1 MSAHGAGSAGESGRT
16 PGARA
21 IGEALRQAG
30 LGAWAGCAERLWA
43 FHGLLKAGD
52 AELNLTRL
60 RSFGAMVEGHYID
73 SLLPLLHCEL
83 QGTVMD
89 LGSGGGFPGVPLAIA
104 RPDVRWVLVEGR
116 RKRTDF
122 LEQVAMSLRLSNVQV
137 VPRKLNPRDCVP
149 VDAMVARAVA
159 PALDLLQRAERSVR
173 AGGVAVLW
181 KGPDCAAEVAEVAG
195 SGVGFELERSVAYRL
210 PVSGAERRLLVYRR
224 TSAAAVES
232 AESPA
237 GAVFIES
244 MDNARWKHW
253 RELLTGRGQ
262 RKAGESL
269 AAGGRLC
276 AELLEEDPGVVLGVL
291 LRARGRA
298 VSPPSSVPLFEL
310 APALFDV
317 LDEAGTGG
325 PIAWVRA
332 PERPSWSGEVQP
344 LSLLVATQ
352 QPENVGALVR
362 SAEALGGDEVV
373 LLAGAASAFHPRALR
388 ASSNAAFRV
397 PIVQGPH
404 MTALDAGVGE
414 VWALDPQGMP
424 LDGLELPA
432 RLGLLVGREGQG
444 VAEAPASV
452 RRVAIPMAGRAE
464 SLNAA
469 VAGAIAMFEVM
480 RRRRRS

>member
-1 MSAHGAGSAGESGRT
+1 MGANGWGASGESSKT

-30 LGAWAGCAERLWA
+30 LGTWAGCAERLWA
-43 FHGLLKAGD
+43 FHGLLKIGD

-60 RSFGAMVEGHYID
+60 RSFGAMVEGHYVD

-89 LGSGGGFPGVPLAIA
+89 LGSGGGFPGIPLAIA
-104 RPDVRWVLVEGR
+104 RPDVHWVLVEGR
-116 RKRTDF
+116 RKRTEF

-181 KGPDCAAEVAEVAG
+181 KGPDCDAEVTEVAA
-195 SGVGFELERSVAYRL
+195 SSVGFVLERSVVYRL

-224 TSAAAVES
+224 TEALAQEAAES
-232 AESPA
+232 AP
-237 GAVFIES
+237 GATVIES
-244 MDNARWKHW
+244 ADNARWKHW

-262 RKAGESL
+262 RKSGESL
-269 AAGGRLC
+269 LAGARLC
-276 AELLEEDPGVVLGVL
+276 AELLEEDQGVVRGVL

-298 VSPPSSVPLFEL
+298 VATPLGIPLFEL
-310 APALFDV
+310 APGLFDV

-325 PIAWVRA
+325 PIAWVKA
-332 PERPSWSGEVQP
+332 PERPAWDGNVRS
-344 LSLLVATQ
+344 LSLLIASQ

-362 SAEALGGDEVV
+362 SAEALGADEVV
-373 LLAGAASAFHPRALR
+373 LLGGAASAFHPRALR
-388 ASSNAAFRV
+388 ASSNASFRL
-397 PIVQGPH
+397 PILQGPT
-404 MTALDAGVGE
+404 MTALDAVVGE
-414 VWALDPQGMP
+414 VWALDPQGEP
-424 LDGLELPA
+424 LDGLEVPA
-432 RLGLLVGREGQG
+432 RLGLLVGREGPG

-480 RRRRRS
+480 RRRRQP